1 MAMRRTQYPDARI
14 VVVDDNPVDASLLEQ
29 AMLNAGYRR
38 VTVIQDPR
46 QLVEQQREQQ
56 FDVILLDL
64 NMPHLDGFDI
74 LRMLRE
80 QAQELFVS
88 VLVITAQHE
97 RAVRLRALE
106 LGAKD
111 FITKP
116 YDLHEL
122 LNRIHNALEVRILH
136 RQVLDKNKALAR
148 REGDLRMVLDNV
160 LEGIFTLD
168 ETGTI
173 RSVNLAAQNLFGY
186 VPEEVIGASL
196 DVLIPPPGGHADGS
210 LFEALRSRS
219 VPGIR
224 NQEAFGVRRDGTTFP
239 LELSMGEVVGGE
251 SRLFVGICRD
261 ITDRKLSDAA
271 MKLAK
276 EELEQRVQARTAA
289 LTAANARLSHEVDV
303 RKAAEIELAAA
314 RDKAVEASNLKSQF
328 LANVSHE
335 IRTPLN
341 GILGMLSLLLNSTID
356 VEQQDYALT
365 AFKSGELLLA
375 LINDILDFSKVESG
389 RLEFEYIGYDVRQM
403 VYDVVH
409 LYEEPSRK
417 KGLDIVSLV
426 APDVP
431 QMLLGDPGRL
441 RQVITNLV
449 GNALKFTERGEV
461 LVQVQIDGEVGGD
474 YKLRVDVRD
483 TGVGIAESAQTK
495 IFESFTQA
503 DGSTT
508 RRFGGT
514 GLGLAIC
521 KQLVELMNGEIGV
534 ESRLGEG
541 SHFWFWVTQGKYHG
555 GVVNTS
561 DARVNLATLR
571 ALIVS
576 AGSAHVSWLEQHL
589 ISLGVSFEKSS
600 DTRQTLDVLREA
612 KRGGRPF
619 RFVLVNSSG
628 MADEGLE
635 FVKALYAN
643 VPMAELRVVLLALSG
658 FRGFGRNAREA
669 GVAAYITE
677 PVDQQMLARC
687 LTAVLSAPPGEAP
700 LITRHSLAEQVG
712 FFKARILVV
721 DDNPVNQKVAA
732 KMLSKLGARADVA
745 PDGLTA
751 LEAIKNTR
759 YDLILMDCLMPEMD
773 GFETTRRIRSF
784 EQERGQAGEGAS
796 SPTPIIAMTANVRK
810 EDKEKCLM
818 AGMNDFVSKPVT
830 LDTVRAVLATW
841 VRQSDS
847 LASV

>member
-14 VVVDDNPVDASLLEQ
+14 LVVDDNPVDAGLLEQ

-38 VTVIQDPR
+38 VTVINDPR
-46 QLVEQQREQQ
+46 HMAEQGYDTH

-74 LRMLRE
+74 LKLMRE
-80 QAQELFVS
+80 RRQDMFVP

-116 YDLHEL
+116 YDAHEL
-122 LNRIHNALEVRILH
+122 LNRIHNALEVRTLH
-136 RQVLDKNKALAR
+136 QQVLEQNKTLAR
-148 REGDLRMVLDNV
+148 RESDLRMVLDNV

-168 ETGTI
+168 EAGTI
-173 RSVNLAAQNLFGY
+173 QSVNLAAQNLFGY
-186 VPEEVIGASL
+186 PPGEVIGASL
-196 DVLIPPPGGHADGS
+196 AILIPPSGGDGSKS
-210 LFEALRSRS
+210 LFEKLRSRD
-219 VPGIR
+219 VNGIR
-224 NQEAFGVRRDGTTFP
+224 NEEAFGVRRDGTTFP
-239 LELSMGEVVGGE
+239 LELSMGEVAGGE

-276 EELEQRVQARTAA
+276 EELEQRVRARTAA
-289 LTAANARLSHEVDV
+289 LTAINARLSHEIDI
-303 RKAAEIELAAA
+303 RKAAEVELAAA
-314 RDKAVEASNLKSQF
+314 RDKAVEASKLKSQF

-341 GILGMLSLLLNSTID
+341 GILGMLSLLLNSRID
-356 VEQQDYALT
+356 SEQQDFALT

-389 RLEFEYIGYDVRQM
+389 RLELEHIGYDVRQL

-417 KGLDIVSLV
+417 KGVDIVSLV

-431 QMLLGDPGRL
+431 PMLIGDPGRL
-441 RQVITNLV
+441 RQIVTNLV
-449 GNALKFTERGEV
+449 GNALKFTEKGEV
-461 LVQVQIDGEVGGD
+461 LVHVQIDGEVDGD
-474 YKLRVDVRD
+474 FRLRVDVRD
-483 TGVGIAESAQTK
+483 TGVGIAEQAQKK

-521 KQLVELMNGEIGV
+521 KQLVELMNGAIGV

-541 SHFWFWVTQGKYHG
+541 SHFWFWVSQGKYHG
-555 GVVNTS
+555 TAS
-561 DARVNLATLR
+561 SQAARVDLAGLR

-576 AGSAHVSWLEQHL
+576 DASAKVSWLEQRL
-589 ISLGVSFEKSS
+589 MGLGVSFEKCADESKAVS
-600 DTRQTLDVLREA
+600 ILRDA
-612 KRGGRPF
+612 KRHGRPF
-619 RFVLVNSSG
+619 KFVLVNSAG
-628 MADEGLE
+628 LAGEGLD
-635 FVKALYAN
+635 FVRSLYASI
-643 VPMAELRVVLLALSG
+643 PMAELRVVLLALSG
-658 FRGFGRNAREA
+658 FRGFGRDAREA

-677 PVDQQMLARC
+677 PVDHQMLEGC
-687 LTAVLSAPPGEAP
+687 LTAALAAAPGETP
-700 LITRHSLAEQVG
+700 LITRHSLAEQAAS
-712 FFKARILVV
+712 FKARVLVV

-745 PDGLTA
+745 PDGVSA
-751 LEAIKNTR
+751 LDAVKKTR
-759 YDLILMDCLMPEMD
+759 YDIILMDCLMPEMD
-773 GFETTRRIRSF
+773 GFETTRRIRNL
-784 EQERGQAGEGAS
+784 EQAADGTAKGALA
-796 SPTPIIAMTANVRK
+796 PTPIIAMTANVRQ
-810 EDKEKCLM
+810 EDKEKCLT
-818 AGMNDFVSKPVT
+818 AGMNDFVAKPVT
-830 LDTVRAVLATW
+830 LDTLRAVLATW
-841 VRQSDS
+841 TPETTN
-847 LASV
+847 